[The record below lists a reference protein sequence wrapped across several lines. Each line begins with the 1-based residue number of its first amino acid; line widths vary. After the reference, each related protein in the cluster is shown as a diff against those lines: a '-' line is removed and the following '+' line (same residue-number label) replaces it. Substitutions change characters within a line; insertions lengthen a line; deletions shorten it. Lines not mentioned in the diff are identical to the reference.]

1 MSAAR
6 LNLGEATDVAT
17 RTYLFGGL
25 YVPGPS
31 VSVARS
37 MFDLFGK
44 CVLPRGNH
52 RLQRRYQQ
60 PRKQLQ
66 LDCCRLERAGLPF
79 VKQID
84 GAEQGVE
91 LEVLVAMGRR
101 PIHVTKLKHGVVL
114 EHVILP

>member
-1 MSAAR
+1 VSATR
-6 LNLGEATDVAT
+6 LYLGEATDVAT

-31 VSVARS
+31 VDVARS
-37 MFDLFGK
+37 MFDIVGK

-52 RLQRRYQQ
+52 RLQRQYQQ

-79 VKQID
+79 VKRINGTD
-84 GAEQGVE
+84 LGVE
-91 LEVLVAMGRR
+91 LEVLVAIGR
-101 PIHVTKLKHGVVL
+101 PIHVTKLRGGVVF
-114 EHVILP
+114 EHVVLQ